1 VWPFDLRLVWYI
13 MSHTHHIHRSSRGS
27 WTVMVNEHSEH
38 TRHNQYCR
46 YTIFKWCL
54 TDRNEVCLFY
64 CWNTDSN
71 ILVSFPPSRIIDLEH
86 EMKTLCLSLL
96 RFRIWAYVLGELSFF
111 LRIIPKTM
119 MLILNH
125 QKAAERGGYGGERY
139 EQLEF
144 QKKVAKCYQA
154 LCDSSWKVILS
165 FYCNNQT
172 CMVAS
177 WFSWK
182 VILSFYCNNQTCI
195 VASWFWCYRLS
206 PSILKPLFN
215 TSFHYPSHLTWAL
228 LKLRGSSQAMHIS
241 YNYCWLK
248 CLTALILFYNINS
261 LSF

>member
-1 VWPFDLRLVWYI
+1 
-13 MSHTHHIHRSSRGS
+13 M
-27 WTVMVNEHSEH
+27 
-38 TRHNQYCR
+38 
-46 YTIFKWCL
+46 
-54 TDRNEVCLFY
+54 
-64 CWNTDSN
+64 DSN

-86 EMKTLCLSLL
+86 EMKTLFLSLL
-96 RFRIWAYVLGELSFF
+96 RFRIWANVLGELSFF

-177 WFSWK
+177 
-182 VILSFYCNNQTCI
+182 
-195 VASWFWCYRLS
+195 
-206 PSILKPLFN
+206 
-215 TSFHYPSHLTWAL
+215 
-228 LKLRGSSQAMHIS
+228 
-241 YNYCWLK
+241 
-248 CLTALILFYNINS
+248 
-261 LSF
+261 

>member
-1 VWPFDLRLVWYI
+1 
-13 MSHTHHIHRSSRGS
+13 MSYTHHIHRSSRGS
-27 WTVMVNEHSEH
+27 WKVMLNEHSED

-54 TDRNEVCLFY
+54 TDRNEDCLFY
-64 CWNTDSN
+64 CWNMDSN

-86 EMKTLCLSLL
+86 EMKTLFLSLL
-96 RFRIWAYVLGELSFF
+96 RSRIWAYVLGELSFF

-125 QKAAERGGYGGERY
+125 QKAAERGGYGDERY

-172 CMVAS
+172 C
-177 WFSWK
+177 
-182 VILSFYCNNQTCI
+182 I
-195 VASWFWCYRLS
+195 VASWFWCYQLS

-215 TSFHYPSHLTWAL
+215 TSFHYPSHITWVL
-228 LKLRGSSQAMHIS
+228 LKLRV
-241 YNYCWLK
+241 
-248 CLTALILFYNINS
+248 LI
-261 LSF
+261 